1 MEVFLFLI
9 FSDADEIPRREVI
22 TFLKLYDGYPEPFK
36 LHYRWNM
43 YGFFWEKN
51 EGKKEIWFTI

>member
-1 MEVFLFLI
+1 MFLI